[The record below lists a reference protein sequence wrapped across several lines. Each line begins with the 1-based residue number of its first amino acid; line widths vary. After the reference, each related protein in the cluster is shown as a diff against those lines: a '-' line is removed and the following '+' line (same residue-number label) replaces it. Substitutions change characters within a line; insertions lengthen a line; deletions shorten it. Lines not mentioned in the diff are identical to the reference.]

1 MQLEDG
7 FYDVPPGKLAAV
19 VTHLEMRAKAPLR
32 PVPEPQGLGLER
44 KEAPGVDW
52 YRALFRK
59 VGAEDWL
66 WFSRLV
72 MDEAALRAILRD
84 PLVEVYALR
93 EGGADK
99 GLLELDFR
107 EEGECELAFFGLAS
121 DLIGGGVGR
130 WLMNR
135 AIDLAWRR
143 GITRFHVHTCT
154 LDSPQALSFYMRSGF
169 VPVRRQVEI
178 ADDPRLA
185 GLLPESAAPQ
195 VPILR

>member
-1 MQLEDG
+1 MELKDG

-19 VTHLEMRAKAPLR
+19 VTHLEMRAKAPPR
-32 PVPEPQGLGLER
+32 PVPEPQGVYLER
-44 KEAPGVDW
+44 IESPGADW
-52 YRALFRK
+52 YRALFRR

-72 MDEAALRAILRD
+72 MDDAALEAILQD

-93 EGGADK
+93 AGGADK

-107 EEGECELAFFGLAS
+107 EDGECELAFFGLAS
-121 DLIGGGVGR
+121 EVIGGGVGR

-135 AIDLAWRR
+135 AIALAWRR
-143 GITRFHVHTCT
+143 GIARFHVHTCT
-154 LDSPQALSFYMRSGF
+154 LDSPQALPFYIRSGF
-169 VPVRRQVEI
+169 VPVRREVEI
-178 ADDPRLA
+178 ADDPRLT

-195 VPILR
+195 VPLLR